1 MTSRDWDKELAA
13 IDKQLASLSDE
24 ELVAPAPAPKP
35 GTKPGTVPGRA
46 PAAAAPSP
54 PPRSGSAPA
63 AVSLPPGMVATP
75 TVPAWRR
82 RLAVGG
88 KALLALA
95 LGVVAAPGVWPY
107 GWRCGSELAV
117 YLAVVGVV
125 VVSGLWA
132 ARSSWRHRS
141 GLAHTLSLLVVLWG
155 LGLGAWQALPR
166 TGLALP
172 TMDRPGIWACQ

>member
-13 IDKQLASLSDE
+13 IDKQLASISDE
-24 ELVAPAPAPKP
+24 ELVAPAPARP
-35 GTKPGTVPGRA
+35 GAAPPSARGTPPTAGVA
-46 PAAAAPSP
+46 PA
-54 PPRSGSAPA
+54 PPRSGGPPA
-63 AVSLPPGMVATP
+63 AVALPPGMTATS
-75 TVPAWRR
+75 TVPGWRR

-117 YLAVVGVV
+117 YLAVVGAAVL
-125 VVSGLWA
+125 SGLWA

-141 GLAHTLSLLVVLWG
+141 GLAHTLSLLLVLWG
-155 LGLGAWQALPR
+155 LGLAAWQVLPR